1 MKNDGKIWIG
11 IILIAIGALLL
22 ADNFFFF
29 DFSVQHLIFSWHTV
43 FLVIG
48 LVILN
53 NSRNSVVGIIFVVL
67 GLFGILG
74 YISPFDIRFSFR
86 DYWPILLII
95 VGFFIL
101 FRKREPNIL
110 QNPAGI
116 PESEKNE
123 FQTSSANVLDESS
136 IFNST
141 NRIIDTD
148 NFRGGKVT
156 TIFGSTKLDLTRA
169 SLSPGENTLEI
180 TCLFG
185 GCDITIPKTWKVIVN
200 VSAIFGGF
208 EDKRYI
214 SMSDVKTDGVLI
226 IKGTVIFGGGE
237 IISY

>member
-11 IILIAIGALLL
+11 IILIAVGALLV
-22 ADNFFFF
+22 ADNFFYF
-29 DFSVQHLIFSWHTV
+29 DFSVHHLIFSWHTI
-43 FLVIG
+43 FLIIG

-53 NSRNSVVGIIFVVL
+53 NSKNSVVGIVFVVL

-74 YISPFDIRFSFR
+74 YISPFDIRFSLR
-86 DYWPILLII
+86 DYWPIILII

-101 FRKREPNIL
+101 FRRREPNIL
-110 QNPAGI
+110 TNPEG
-116 PESEKNE
+116 SKQE
-123 FQTSSANVLDESS
+123 FQTSTASILDESS

-141 NRIIDTD
+141 NRIIDSD
-148 NFRGGKVT
+148 NFRGGKAT

-185 GCDITIPKTWKVIVN
+185 GCDISIPKTWKVILN

-208 EDKRYI
+208 EDKRFLA
-214 SMSDVKTDGVLI
+214 MSDAKTEGVLI

-237 IISY
+237 ITSY